1 MFQVLF
7 GIGEK
12 KAQKAVSKASDVA
25 GDVANKA
32 GDVANKADVG
42 NVADKAGDVAQ
53 KVCCKRS
60 CAPCCPTLMAAIAVL
75 LIAHARLDSHGCT
88 SGRAVRMPTPN
99 IQILSDCLP
108 WTPSHNSCATSRQ
121 HIPGCDAGGREH
133 AQQLQH
139 L

>member
-42 NVADKAGDVAQ
+42 NVADKAGDVAK
-53 KVCCKRS
+53 KVCYKHS
-60 CAPCCPTLMAAIAVL
+60 CALYCPTSMAA
-75 LIAHARLDSHGCT
+75 
-88 SGRAVRMPTPN
+88 
-99 IQILSDCLP
+99 LP
-108 WTPSHNSCATSRQ
+108 FS
-121 HIPGCDAGGREH
+121 
-133 AQQLQH
+133 
-139 L
+139 